1 MRRIVAAILL
11 FSWMGLTQ
19 FAAANTPQASN
30 PNAPADTNQSTT
42 ITLPTGTKVAL
53 ALTSPLWAKS
63 VKVGDNVYLMTS
75 FPVAVGNDMAIPPGT
90 YVEGKIDA
98 LTKPRFLSNHAQ
110 FQMHFTKLVF
120 VNGYTVPLPD
130 VLESAAN
137 AGSLAAASV
146 PAARSGAAAGPNA
159 SVEVEAAVANVY
171 VEVSAKSD
179 VLLDTG
185 APVEMLLQTPLLL
198 ESSAVADA
206 VSRSK
211 PLQISSSK
219 PSTLCRPTPGTPGT
233 PDTVIPGTPGT
244 PPTVIPGGPGMPP
257 TVIPGTPGTSP
268 TVIPGSPGFA
278 GTACPGPPIVASVPA
293 GKDGHTRDV
302 TLTSAMQ
309 LAGVTL
315 VPGKYEVR
323 WSGMGPTAE
332 VEILSSKKLI
342 VRAPA
347 RVVLLGQ
354 RPAEDSITPRA
365 SVDGSV
371 SLASLQFGG
380 EAFAVV
386 FD

>member
-11 FSWMGLTQ
+11 FSWVGLAQ
-19 FAAANTPQASN
+19 SAAANTLQTGN
-30 PNAPADTNQSTT
+30 PSVPTDANQNTT
-42 ITLPTGTKVAL
+42 ITVPTGTKVAL
-53 ALTSPLWAKS
+53 ALTSPLWAKT
-63 VKVGDNVYLMTS
+63 VKVGDSVYLATA

-98 LTKPRFLSNHAQ
+98 LTKPRFLSNHAE
-110 FQMHFTKLVF
+110 FQMHFTKLIF
-120 VNGYTVPLPD
+120 INGYTVPLPD

-137 AGSLAAASV
+137 AGSPVAASMT
-146 PAARSGAAAGPNA
+146 AAPPGAAGGSNA

-179 VLLDTG
+179 VLLDNG

-206 VSRSK
+206 VNRSK
-211 PLQISSSK
+211 PVQISSSK
-219 PSTLCRPTPGTPGT
+219 PSTLCRPTPATPGT

-293 GKDGHTRDV
+293 GKDSHTRDV
-302 TLTSAMQ
+302 ALTSAIQ

-323 WSGMGPTAE
+323 WSGMGPTTE
-332 VEILSSKKLI
+332 VEILSNKKLL
-342 VRAPA
+342 VQAPA

-354 RPAEDSITPRA
+354 RPAADEITPRTSA
-365 SVDGSV
+365 DGSV

-380 EAFAVV
+380 EAFALV